1 MSTTSK
7 LIVSGI
13 VAILIVALGTTSII
27 QANAQTKEEQ
37 IRKCNEIKASLEA
50 EGEHSLINS
59 LNKEWKDMHCGFL
72 EEMSGNHVNV
82 H

>member
-37 IRKCNEIKASLEA
+37 IKKCNEIKTSLEA
-50 EGEHSLINS
+50 EGEHSAIVS
-59 LNKEWKDMHCGFL
+59 LNKEWKDMHCNFL
-72 EEMSGNHVNV
+72 EEMSGNHVNI